1 MRIVNTRD
9 VRSAL
14 VTGLTTG
21 IIGWRVLEYLGHALP
36 LGIAPVVLVFVAPVA
51 WVAGVQLGYALG
63 MLFRPF
69 IQFGRFVA
77 IGFSNAA
84 VDFGV
89 LYILIAYS
97 GLAAGLAYSAFKAI
111 SFSVAT
117 VHSYYWNKNW
127 AFDAGASH
135 GGGREVASFI
145 AVSLT
150 GLVVNVGVAS
160 LVVALHPVAID
171 IKSWA
176 GIGAVAGAAAAII
189 ISFTGFRVF
198 VFRRK

>member
-1 MRIVNTRD
+1 MRIVNARD
-9 VRSAL
+9 IRSAL

-21 IIGWRVLEYLGHALP
+21 IIAWRVLDYLDSTLP
-36 LGIAPVVLVFVAPVA
+36 LGIHPLVLVFVTPIA
-51 WVAGVQLGYALG
+51 WIAGVQFGYLLGV
-63 MLFRPF
+63 MFRPF

-89 LYILIAYS
+89 LYILIAYT
-97 GLAAGLAYSAFKAI
+97 GLAAGVAYSLFKAI
-111 SFSVAT
+111 SFSIAT

-135 GGGREVASFI
+135 GGGREAASFV
-145 AVSLT
+145 AVAVG
-150 GLVVNVGVAS
+150 GLLVNVGVAS
-160 LVVALHPVAID
+160 LVVAVRPAGFPVE
-171 IKSWA
+171 SWA

-198 VFRRK
+198 VFKKK